1 MHQARKV
8 LLEFEEKP
16 RRAMIDLSASFYR
29 TMRTRRTVRE
39 FSDRTVPRDVIDNA
53 LRTAGSAPSG
63 ANMQPWHFVVVSDPG
78 IKREIR
84 VAAEAEEREFY
95 ARRASAE
102 WLKALEPLG
111 TDENKPFLE
120 IAPYLIVV
128 FLQKFSHNQAG
139 ERLKNY
145 YTSESVGIAC
155 GMLLASLHHAGVA
168 TLTHTPSPMRFL
180 NQICERPRDER
191 PFMVIVAGYP
201 QAGASVPAIEKKP
214 LEEITSYR

>member
-1 MHQARKV
+1 MHESDREPLA
-8 LLEFEEKP
+8 FEEKP
-16 RRAMIDLSASFYR
+16 REEMIGRSERFYR
-29 TMRTRRTVRE
+29 TMRRRRTVRD
-39 FSDRTVPRDVIDNA
+39 FSDRAVPREVIDNA
-53 LRTAGSAPSG
+53 LRAAGTAPSG

-84 VAAEAEEREFY
+84 IAAEAEEREFY

-111 TDENKPFLE
+111 TDEHKPFLE
-120 IAPYLIVV
+120 TAPYLIVV
-128 FLQKFSHNQAG
+128 FLQRFSRNRSG

-155 GMLLASLHHAGVA
+155 GMLLAALHLSGVA

-180 NQICERPRDER
+180 NRILDRPGDER
-191 PFMVIVAGYP
+191 PFMIVVAGYP
-201 QAGASVPAIEKKP
+201 EAGASVPAITKKP
-214 LEEITSYR
+214 LGEITSYR

>member
-111 TDENKPFLE
+111 TDEKQAVFLKS
-120 IAPYLIVV
+120 PLYLIVV
-128 FLQKFSHNQAG
+128 FLQKFSTDQAG
-139 ERLKNY
+139 ERLKATNY
-145 YTSESVGIAC
+145 T
-155 GMLLASLHHAGVA
+155 
-168 TLTHTPSPMRFL
+168 
-180 NQICERPRDER
+180 
-191 PFMVIVAGYP
+191 
-201 QAGASVPAIEKKP
+201 
-214 LEEITSYR
+214 